1 MIWEAFTKN
10 VQWWEKEA
18 RNIFSLCLLLRI
30 RRRLT
35 MSLVPQTNSVTESVS
50 IVYEYLQLRICITFQ
65 ELKSLFSWVR
75 NNFLISDFSFSPT
88 TQFNPEYLKWSKGQ
102 VGSIFYWIPVLG
114 VVFFFFPWFLVFSL
128 RQVPTFFKGNA
139 PLSRSH
145 LISLLSDIFS
155 LFYVFFQEVT
165 SLPWENTKLEAACKP
180 THTHKLRKKSILECL
195 VSSL

>member
-114 VVFFFFPWFLVFSL
+114 VVFFFFLDSWFSLSDRSPLSLKEMPHFQGRIWFLCSQIYFL
-128 RQVPTFFKGNA
+128 FFMYS
-139 PLSRSH
+139 SRK
-145 LISLLSDIFS
+145 LLPCPEKIQS
-155 LFYVFFQEVT
+155 
-165 SLPWENTKLEAACKP
+165 
-180 THTHKLRKKSILECL
+180 
-195 VSSL
+195 

>member
-18 RNIFSLCLLLRI
+18 RDIFSLCLLLRI

-35 MSLVPQTNSVTESVS
+35 MSLVPQTNSVTESMS

-102 VGSIFYWIPVLG
+102 VGSMIFHWIEVLG
-114 VVFFFFPWFLVFSL
+114 VVLFFFFSWFLVFSL
-128 RQVPTFFKGNA
+128 RQVPTFFKANA
-139 PLSRSH
+139 LLSRLH
-145 LISLLSDIFS
+145 LISLLSDLFS
-155 LFYVFFQEVT
+155 LFHVFFQEVT
-165 SLPWENTKLEAACKP
+165 SLT
-180 THTHKLRKKSILECL
+180 
-195 VSSL
+195 